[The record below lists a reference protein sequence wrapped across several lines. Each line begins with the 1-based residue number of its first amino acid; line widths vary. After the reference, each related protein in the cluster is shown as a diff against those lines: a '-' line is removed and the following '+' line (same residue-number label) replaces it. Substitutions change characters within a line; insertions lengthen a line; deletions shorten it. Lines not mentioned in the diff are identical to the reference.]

1 MSFLG
6 LAIRLSWLDRREKRG
21 WLKLTTE
28 ELLAKYERQQT
39 EIQDLRDQ
47 LKDIMGEALNSHED

>member
-1 MSFLG
+1 
-6 LAIRLSWLDRREKRG
+6 
-21 WLKLTTE
+21 
-28 ELLAKYERQQT
+28 LAKYERQQT